1 MCWPLQETLFR
12 RGMKSVVKMPHKIF
26 SFSSSFRSSPGNKSA
41 GLRTIGTFA
50 FFAAVSAFA
59 QIPPPRVVALDI
71 TGEIHP
77 ITAEIVGHAVAQAQS
92 ENAAMLLVRINTPGG
107 LLDAT
112 RELIQKLDA
121 STVPVVTFVE
131 PSGARG
137 ASAGFFV
144 LEAGD
149 IAAMA
154 PGTNTGASSPVL
166 MVGQLDQVMRSKVE
180 NDAAAML
187 RSMMSR
193 RGRNSEVG
201 EQTIRQAKSFTEKEA
216 LDQKLID
223 LIASNEQQLLE
234 QLNGREIT
242 RWDGRKVTLRLS
254 GAVVTEADR
263 TLRERLIAA
272 IADPNIGFIL
282 IVLGV
287 LGIYVEFT
295 SPGLIFPG
303 IAGAILALLGLS
315 SLSIL
320 PINWTGA
327 ALLVLSLALFVLEAK
342 FASHGMLGIGGTVAM
357 VLGALLLVNGPPE
370 MRIHLSTALAVA
382 LPFAAITMFLVSMA
396 VKARRN
402 KVLTGAEGMV
412 GQFGVAQTPLEP
424 EGQVLVRGEYWD
436 AVAASN
442 VPAGANV
449 RVKGVAGLKLQV
461 ESVAGVPLAA
471 R

>member
-1 MCWPLQETLFR
+1 
-12 RGMKSVVKMPHKIF
+12 VI
-26 SFSSSFRSSPGNKSA
+26 
-41 GLRTIGTFA
+41 
-50 FFAAVSAFA
+50 AVS
-59 QIPPPRVVALDI
+59 ID
-71 TGEIHP
+71 GEISP
-77 ITAEIVGHAVAQAQS
+77 ITAEIVGHAIEQAKA
-92 ENAAMLLVRINTPGG
+92 ENAELLLIRINTPGG
-107 LLDAT
+107 LMDAT
-112 RELIQKLDA
+112 RQTIQKLDA
-121 STVPVVTFVE
+121 SPVPVVTYVT

-137 ASAGFFV
+137 ASAGFFI
-144 LEAGD
+144 LEAGVV
-149 IAAMA
+149 AAMA

-166 MVGQLDQVMRSKVE
+166 MVGQMDQVMRDKVE

-223 LIASNEQQLLE
+223 LIASSEPQLFQALD
-234 QLNGREIT
+234 GREIT
-242 RWDGRKVTLRLS
+242 RWDGHKQVLHLA
-254 GAVVTEADR
+254 GATVTEVR
-263 TLRERLIAA
+263 ETLRERVVSA

-282 IVLGV
+282 LVLGV
-287 LGIYVEFT
+287 LGVYVEFT

-320 PINWTGA
+320 PINWTGV
-327 ALLVLSLALFVLEAK
+327 ALLVLALALFVLEAK
-342 FASHGMLGIGGTVAM
+342 FASHGMLGIGATISM

-382 LPFAAITMFLVSMA
+382 LPFAAITMFLVSIV

-402 KVLTGAEGMV
+402 KVLTGPQGMI
-412 GQFGVAQTPLEP
+412 GELGVARTALEP

-436 AVAASN
+436 AVAN
-442 VPAGANV
+442 TPVPAGA
-449 RVKGVAGLKLQV
+449 RVHVTGVAGLKLQV
-461 ESVAGVPLAA
+461 EKIAGAP
-471 R
+471 

>member
-1 MCWPLQETLFR
+1 MFCKFGALALLF
-12 RGMKSVVKMPHKIF
+12 VLPAF
-26 SFSSSFRSSPGNKSA
+26 SQGA
-41 GLRTIGTFA
+41 G
-50 FFAAVSAFA
+50 
-59 QIPPPRVVALDI
+59 PRVVAVSI
-71 TGEIHP
+71 AGEIHP
-77 ITAEIVGHAVAQAQS
+77 ITAEIVGHAVEQAQS
-92 ENAAMLLVRINTPGG
+92 ENAALLLVRINTPGG

-112 RELIQKLDA
+112 REVIQKLDA
-121 STVPVVTFVE
+121 STVPVVTYIE

-154 PGTNTGASSPVL
+154 PGTNTGASSPVML
-166 MVGQLDQVMRSKVE
+166 VGQMDQVMRSKVE

-216 LDQKLID
+216 QDQKLIE
-223 LIASNEQQLLE
+223 LTANSEPQLFQQLD
-234 QLNGREIT
+234 GREIT
-242 RWDGRKVTLRLS
+242 RWDGRKLTLHLA
-254 GAVVTEADR
+254 GASVMETKR
-263 TLRERLIAA
+263 TMREQVMGA

-282 IVLGV
+282 MVLGV

-315 SLSIL
+315 SLSVL
-320 PINWTGA
+320 PINWTGVG
-327 ALLVLSLALFVLEAK
+327 LLVLSLALFVLEAK
-342 FASHGMLGIGGTVAM
+342 FTSHGMLGIGGTISM
-357 VLGALLLVNGPPE
+357 VLGALLLVNGPPD

-382 LPFAAITMFLVSMA
+382 LPFAAITMFLVSM
-396 VKARRN
+396 VIQARRN
-402 KVLTGAEGMV
+402 KVLTGAEGMI
-412 GQFGVAQTPLEP
+412 GELGVAQTALAP

-436 AVAASN
+436 AIAASAI
-442 VPAGANV
+442 PAGAQV
-449 RVKGVAGLKLQV
+449 RVRSVAGLKLEV
-461 ESVAGVPLAA
+461 EQP
-471 R
+471 

>member
-1 MCWPLQETLFR
+1 MLCLFALLA
-12 RGMKSVVKMPHKIF
+12 
-26 SFSSSFRSSPGNKSA
+26 A
-41 GLRTIGTFA
+41 G
-50 FFAAVSAFA
+50 SAFGQGPA
-59 QIPPPRVVALDI
+59 ARVVAVSI

-77 ITAEIVGHAVAQAQS
+77 ITVEIVSHAIEQAQS
-92 ENAAMLLVRINTPGG
+92 ENAALLLVRINTPGG

-112 RELIQKLDA
+112 REVIQKLDA
-121 STVPVVTFVE
+121 SPVPVVTYIA

-149 IAAMA
+149 VAAMA
-154 PGTNTGASSPVL
+154 PGTNTGASSPVM
-166 MVGQLDQVMRSKVE
+166 MVGLMDHVMRSKVE

-187 RSMMSR
+187 RSMMAR
-193 RGRNSEVG
+193 RGRNSDVG

-216 LDQKLID
+216 LDQKLIE
-223 LIASNEQQLLE
+223 LIANSEQQLLE
-234 QLNGREIT
+234 QLDGREIT
-242 RWDGRKVTLRLS
+242 RWDGRKLTLHLA
-254 GAVVTEADR
+254 GASVTEAPR
-263 TLRERLIAA
+263 TLREKVIVA

-282 IVLGV
+282 LVLGV

-320 PINWTGA
+320 PINWAGVG
-327 ALLVLSLALFVLEAK
+327 LLVLSLALFVLEAK
-342 FASHGMLGIGGTVAM
+342 FASHGMLGIGGTVSM
-357 VLGALLLVNGPPE
+357 VLGALLLVNGPPD

-382 LPFAAITMFLVSMA
+382 LPFAAITMFLVSM
-396 VKARRN
+396 VIKARQN
-402 KVLTGAEGMV
+402 KVLTGAEGMI
-412 GQFGVAQTPLEP
+412 GQLGVAQTALQP

-436 AVAASN
+436 AIAPSTI
-442 VPAGANV
+442 PAGAEV
-449 RVKGVAGLKLQV
+449 RVKGVSGLKLEV
-461 ESVAGVPLAA
+461 ETTVAA